1 MGRPDYQLQVLVYV
15 SPSRSVPKV
24 TPSALD
30 RVRKKLITLPLLPL
44 LHPLSTDEAHRHT
57 GVAALRGHTGH
68 TITNGV
74 VGSVGVSHFFVF
86 FSFFP

>member
-1 MGRPDYQLQVLVYV
+1 MADSVCAGRVLLVAGGLPYM
-15 SPSRSVPKV
+15 
-24 TPSALD
+24 
-30 RVRKKLITLPLLPL
+30 RKKLITLPLLPL
-44 LHPLSTDEAHRHT
+44 LHPLSTDEAYRHT